1 MMQNEIVF
9 LVGARA
15 AGKTTIGKALAEAL
29 GYQFI
34 DTDLYLL
41 ETTRET
47 VADIVAREGWEGF
60 RQRESEALR
69 AVAGDRTVVATGGGM
84 VLSEANRAF
93 MREKG
98 VVLYLSAPASVL
110 AARLL
115 ADPNGAQRPTL
126 TGRPIEVEMADVLT
140 EREPLYQDAAHHLV
154 DATVAQDVVL
164 EQTLQ
169 LLRSFESRRKQN
181 FS

>member
-1 MMQNEIVF
+1 MQNEIVF
-9 LVGARA
+9 IVGARA
-15 AGKTTIGKALAEAL
+15 AGKTTLGKALAEAL
-29 GYQFI
+29 GYQFV

-69 AVAGDRTVVATGGGM
+69 AVASARTVIATGGGM
-84 VLSEANRAF
+84 VLSKANRDF

-98 VVLYLSAPASVL
+98 FVLYLSAPASVL

-115 ADPNGAQRPTL
+115 VDPNGEQRPTL

-154 DATVAQDVVL
+154 DATAAQDVVL
-164 EQTLQ
+164 KQALQ
-169 LLRSFESRRKQN
+169 LLRSFESRL
-181 FS
+181 